1 MPILPLLCLLLA
13 TTVHAIDI
21 NPLPTPTGVSN
32 RYSLGED
39 IAVRTPWMVV
49 GMPSDGAGGRVFVYR
64 YNNGQ
69 WAFHQELL
77 APVSLNTG
85 AGFGTAVDVAREYN
99 PKSTIQA
106 WESFI
111 AVGAPD
117 YDNGNGNN
125 EGALFL
131 YKFNESSGLFE
142 SRASFIPQFVNV
154 PNVENTG
161 VRDFGT
167 SVAIAGTLFQQ
178 NGDLIWDVLVG
189 APRAVFTDTTSTG
202 TGAVFAFRRS
212 PDATVWELNTAIAP
226 GDVNGTNG
234 IAISAMRFGTAV
246 DANHGMAIIGAP
258 DYRPANYSALT
269 FGNSGAAWVTSF
281 GGLTATWADRA
292 TELTLPDAEV
302 NTGLDIGNRVAIN
315 AENLNLLVAGDPTG
329 NSGNGQVF
337 VWVGGQYTQTIRENG
352 AGTRFGEDVDLAFR
366 LNALPTQLIIGAPH
380 MNSSTGAALHYL
392 LDVQNQSFY
401 RNQFFYGVNTT
412 SPDRFGYRV
421 STDGF
426 QFGFSTSPNVIYGQG
441 NGWAGQ
447 GPFNFA
453 DGFE

>member
-1 MPILPLLCLLLA
+1 MPALTALLLLLA
-13 TTVHAIDI
+13 TTAHAIDI
-21 NPLPTPTGVSN
+21 DKLPTPPNTSN
-32 RYSLGED
+32 RFSLGED

-49 GMPSDGAGGRVFVYR
+49 GMPNDGAGGQVFVYR
-64 YNNGQ
+64 YSNSQ
-69 WAFHQELL
+69 WAFHQALTP
-77 APVSLNTG
+77 PVTLNTG

-99 PKSTIQA
+99 PKSGIQA
-106 WESFI
+106 WETFI

-125 EGALFL
+125 EGAMFL
-131 YKFNESSGLFE
+131 YKLNETSGQFE

-154 PNVENTG
+154 PNVENTS
-161 VRDFGT
+161 VRDFGA
-167 SVAIAGTLFQQ
+167 SVAISGTVFEQ

-189 APRAVFTDTTSTG
+189 APRAAFTDTTSTG
-202 TGAVFAFRRS
+202 TGAVFAIRRS
-212 PDATVWELNTAIAP
+212 ADATVWELNTAIAP

-246 DANHGMAIIGAP
+246 DVNHGVAIIGAP
-258 DYRPANYSALT
+258 DYRPANYSAQT
-269 FGNSGAAWVTSF
+269 FGNSGAAWVSSF

-302 NTGLDIGNRVAIN
+302 NTGSDIGSRVAIN

-337 VWVGGQYTQTIRENG
+337 VWVGSQHAQTIRESG
-352 AGTRFGEDVDLAFR
+352 AGSRFGEDVDLAFR
-366 LNALPTQLIIGAPH
+366 LNALPTQLVIGAPQ

-392 LDVQNQSFY
+392 LDVPNLNFY
-401 RNQFFYGVNTT
+401 RNQFFYGVNTA

-426 QFGFSTSPNVIYGQG
+426 QFGFSTSPNVFNGQG
-441 NGWAGQ
+441 DGWAGQ